1 MDSKSTSRDF
11 PGFDK
16 IFSLGEPGTS
26 RSFRGDINLKSKE
39 VFGLTRAE
47 IQPPHPIKI
56 EWAMGRARPIEVI
69 WTTMGTA
76 MIIADSVVEMLR
88 SHGFTGW
95 GLYDL
100 TVQDK
105 QGQPVPGYSGLSVP
119 GRCGN
124 LEQSMSVQ
132 VQRICPGG
140 VLPFWKGL
148 LFEPTTWDGS
158 DFFMPARKTG
168 FIFVVEAVKQA
179 FEQAKIRDVRFTAL
193 DQFERS
199 WTV

>member
-16 IFSLGEPGTS
+16 IFYLGQPGDS
-26 RSFRGDINLKSKE
+26 RSFRGKINLKSKE

-56 EWAMGRARPIEVI
+56 EWAMGQARPSEFIR
-69 WTTMGTA
+69 TTMGVA
-76 MIIADSVVEMLR
+76 MIISDSVVELLR
-88 SHGFTGW
+88 AHEFTGW
-95 GLYDL
+95 GLYEL
-100 TVQDK
+100 TVHDK
-105 QGQPVPGYSGLSVP
+105 QGQPVPGYSGLCVP
-119 GRCGN
+119 GRCGK

-132 VQRICPGG
+132 VPRIYPGG
-140 VLPFWKGL
+140 IFPVWKGL
-148 LFEPTTWDGS
+148 LFEPSTWDGS
-158 DFFMPARKTG
+158 DFFMPAQDFG

-179 FEQAKIRDVRFTAL
+179 FEKAKIRDVEFEPL
-193 DQFERS
+193 DQFERN